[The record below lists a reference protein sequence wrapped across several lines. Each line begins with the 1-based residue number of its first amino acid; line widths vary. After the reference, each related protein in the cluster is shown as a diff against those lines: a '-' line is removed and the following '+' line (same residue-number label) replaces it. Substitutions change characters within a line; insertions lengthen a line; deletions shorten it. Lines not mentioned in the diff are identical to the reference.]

1 MHDVCHYP
9 ILLRGIEDRNY
20 LDREGTPG
28 AFAVEMRYYYSEPWS
43 RLLSVSTHLK
53 NCEVLEDAVL
63 HVSFRQMFEFQDK
76 VDHVFTHRGSV

>member
-9 ILLRGIEDRNY
+9 ILLTGIEDRNY

-43 RLLSVSTHLK
+43 RLLSVSTNLK
-53 NCEVLEDAVL
+53 NCKVLEDAVL